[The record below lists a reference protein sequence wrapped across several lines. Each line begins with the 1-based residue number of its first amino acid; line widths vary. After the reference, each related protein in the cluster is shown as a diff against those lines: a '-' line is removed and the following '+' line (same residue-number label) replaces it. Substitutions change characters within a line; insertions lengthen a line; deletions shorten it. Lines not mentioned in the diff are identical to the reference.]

1 MEVIRLGMKCEVP
14 RMDIFKGVSH
24 WSFGEG
30 SQRHLKLHRLAEGSL
45 WSVEKHKRFK
55 SLVRPKKCEKE
66 QKRIPTIRNQEH
78 GWIWK
83 ALLWLCPLG
92 IFRSIISLWVNPGWW
107 HWMWKITCIILI
119 KTEFAN
125 CLLLSEQSFFFN
137 SLFGGRL
144 AHSTPLEPPAF
155 IPNSWSQHLLQLHL

>member
-1 MEVIRLGMKCEVP
+1 MKCLEWTSLKVSPTEVLGRDLRDTWNFTGWQRGAFDLWRSTKGSRAWLDP
-14 RMDIFKGVSH
+14 RNVRRNKKESQPSETRSMVE
-24 WSFGEG
+24 FG
-30 SQRHLKLHRLAEGSL
+30 KLCYGC
-45 WSVEKHKRFK
+45 V
-55 SLVRPKKCEKE
+55 
-66 QKRIPTIRNQEH
+66 
-78 GWIWK
+78 
-83 ALLWLCPLG
+83 LCLG